1 MVGSAGPY
9 VLVHDLGTTGDKAVL
24 FDVEKGAVVASAL
37 RSYPTTHPR
46 PLWAEQDPDDWWR
59 AFTETTR
66 ELLRTARVDP
76 RDIEAVGLSGQMM
89 ACLPVD
95 RGGRHLRRAIIWM
108 DQRSV
113 SEAERIREV
122 VGEWE
127 FYRVTGNR
135 ISPTYP
141 VAKIMWLRRH
151 EPRIYEEAHLFLQ
164 PKDYVAARLTGSFYT
179 DYSDASLSGM
189 MDASRRTWA
198 VEMLEE
204 LGIDPGKLPEIAP
217 STQVVGE
224 VTSRAAEATGLARG
238 APVVM
243 GCGDGACA
251 TLGAGAVG
259 VGDAYIYVGAS
270 AWLSVTARGPVFDRA
285 MRTFNMAHVDP
296 ELYSPIGTMQTAGA
310 SLRWFR
316 DNVFLIEKAAAE
328 ALGLSPYQLI
338 DREAEGSTPGA
349 RGLLF
354 LPYLMGERAPW
365 WSPYARGV
373 LIGLTLSHSRRDIA
387 RAVLEGVAM
396 NLGLVARA
404 LGENG
409 VAIGE
414 PVRMIGGGAR
424 STLWPRIFSGVLG
437 RRVAVLR
444 YPEEATALG
453 AAVAAA
459 VGTRLY
465 TSLREILRV
474 NPLDR
479 IYEASREEVE
489 LYSRLLKVFEKAYR
503 SLEPVFRDLAGIGG

>member
-76 RDIEAVGLSGQMM
+76 GDIEAVGLSGQMM

-95 RGGRHLRRAIIWM
+95 WGGRHLRRAIIWM

-127 FYRVTGNR
+127 FYRITGNR
-135 ISPTYP
+135 VSPTYP
-141 VAKIMWLRRH
+141 VAKIMWLRRR

-164 PKDYVAARLTGSFYT
+164 PKDYVVARLTGSFYT

-189 MDASRRTWA
+189 MDASKRTWA

-217 STQVVGE
+217 STQIVGE
-224 VTSRAAEATGLARG
+224 VTSGAAEATGLARG
-238 APVVM
+238 TPVAM

-316 DNVFLIEKAAAE
+316 DNVFLLEKAVAE

-338 DREAEGSTPGA
+338 DREAEGSPPGA
-349 RGLLF
+349 LGLLF
-354 LPYLMGERAPW
+354 LPYLTGERTPHADPH
-365 WSPYARGV
+365 ARGGWV
-373 LIGLTLSHSRRDIA
+373 GLNIRHTRAHLI
-387 RAVLEGVAM
+387 RALLEGVGFGM
-396 NLGLVARA
+396 RDSLEIIRGM
-404 LGENG
+404 G
-409 VAIGE
+409 V
-414 PVRMIGGGAR
+414 PVREIRVSGGGAR
-424 STLWPRIFSGVLG
+424 SALWRQ
-437 RRVAVLR
+437 
-444 YPEEATALG
+444 
-453 AAVAAA
+453 
-459 VGTRLY
+459 
-465 TSLREILRV
+465 ILA
-474 NPLDR
+474 D
-479 IYEASREEVE
+479 IYAH
-489 LYSRLLKVFEKAYR
+489 
-503 SLEPVFRDLAGIGG
+503 D